1 MIPEEL
7 FQAVA
12 ELLAYVYRVA
22 ARTQSGRERSERC
35 RRMNTFLSKAGKH
48 ADLAAAGAV
57 VLVVVMMIIPLPPFL
72 LDLAITL
79 NISAALMIV
88 VATLYVPRALDFS
101 AFPSLLLLTTLFRL
115 AINVS
120 VTRLVLLHGDA
131 GHVVEAFGNFVVG
144 GNVVV
149 GLIIFLILIV
159 IQFVVI
165 TNGAGRVAE
174 VGARFTL
181 DAMPGKQMAIDA
193 DLNTGQI
200 TDEEARKRR
209 AEISQEADFYG
220 AMDGASKFVKG
231 DAMAGI
237 LITLINLVG
246 GIIIGVM
253 QQGMPFGEAAHK
265 FSLLTVGD
273 GLCAQIPA
281 LLISVATG
289 ILVTRSAS
297 EKDLGNDIADQLL
310 DQRKAP
316 MVAGAVIM
324 GFALIPALPK
334 IPVPADR
341 RRVLRRRLVAAQAP
355 EPARARGRPSARRPR
370 PRRRDRPSCR
380 ARATPRSTRSRSIRS
395 SSRSG
400 SASSRSS
407 TSTRGGTL
415 LARVA
420 TIRRQIAS
428 EMGMVIPPVRIRDD
442 VALDSHEYVMRVRGT
457 EVARGGVMA
466 GHQLAMDPG
475 DAMGELPGVPTTEPA
490 FGLPAVW
497 IADRSRAEAE
507 ALGWTVVD
515 AESVVVTHL
524 TETIRAHAAELLT
537 RQETRHLLDQLKEVN
552 AAVVDEVVPDVLS
565 LGEIQRVLQALLRE
579 GVSVRDLGAIVE
591 AIGDKARLTRDPS
604 MLAEYAR
611 QALGRTIVAPYL
623 DLEGTLRA
631 IALDPALEQEIAES
645 LVQTADGEFLAM
657 DPHRAGTLVDA
668 CAEQVEH
675 ALEPRRPA
683 GAAVLG
689 ARAPAPAAAVR
700 AAPAAARRL
709 LLQRDHAGHRGRDQR
724 RDRARRRD
732 GRRRDVECLTTNS

>member
-1 MIPEEL
+1 
-7 FQAVA
+7 
-12 ELLAYVYRVA
+12 
-22 ARTQSGRERSERC
+22 
-35 RRMNTFLSKAGKH
+35 MNKFLNKAGKH

-88 VATLYVPRALDFS
+88 IATLYVPRALDFS

-149 GLIIFLILIV
+149 GLIIFFILIV

-193 DLNTGQI
+193 DLNAGQI

-209 AEISQEADFYG
+209 EEISQEADFYG

-253 QQGMPFGEAAHK
+253 QQGMPFGEAAAK

-297 EKDLGNDIADQLL
+297 KKDLGNEITDQLL

-334 IPVPADR
+334 IPFLLIGGAFFMVGWSLRKVPNSREQEVAELAA
-341 RRVLRRRLVAAQAP
+341 VATAAQAP
-355 EPARARGRPSARRPR
+355 QGELP
-370 PRRRDRPSCR
+370 
-380 ARATPRSTRSRSIRS
+380 TPRDAALDALALDPLELAI
-395 SSRSG
+395 G
-400 SASSRSS
+400 FGLVPLVDKQA
-407 TSTRGGTL
+407 GGTL

-428 EMGMVIPPVRIRDD
+428 ELGMVIPSVRIRDD

-457 EVARGGVMA
+457 EVARGGIMA
-466 GHQLAMDPG
+466 GHHLAMDPG
-475 DAMGELPGVPTTEPA
+475 DAIGRAAGVPTTEPA

-497 IADRSRAEAE
+497 IADAGRAEAE
-507 ALGWTVVD
+507 ALGYTVVD
-515 AESVVVTHL
+515 ARV
-524 TETIRAHAAELLT
+524 R
-537 RQETRHLLDQLKEVN
+537 RRH
-552 AAVVDEVVPDVLS
+552 P
-565 LGEIQRVLQALLRE
+565 
-579 GVSVRDLGAIVE
+579 
-591 AIGDKARLTRDPS
+591 
-604 MLAEYAR
+604 
-611 QALGRTIVAPYL
+611 
-623 DLEGTLRA
+623 
-631 IALDPALEQEIAES
+631 
-645 LVQTADGEFLAM
+645 
-657 DPHRAGTLVDA
+657 PHRDDPR
-668 CAEQVEH
+668 
-675 ALEPRRPA
+675 PRRR
-683 GAAVLG
+683 AAHPPG
-689 ARAPAPAAAVR
+689 DAPAARPAQGGQRRRRRRGRPRRALAGRDPAR
-700 AAPAAARRL
+700 AAVAAARGRL
-709 LLQRDHAGHRGRDQR
+709 GPRPR
-724 RDRARRRD
+724 RDRRGDRRQGAPHARPGDARRVRPPGARPHD
-732 GRRRDVECLTTNS
+732 RRARTSTSRARCGRSRWTRRSSRRSPSRSSRRPTASSSPWTRRAPRRSSTPAPSRSSTR